1 MTKISTSKYLNVSS
15 YIVDEEYE
23 DVRLDNCLISRL
35 KNLPRSKIY
44 SIIRKGEVRVNGS
57 RSKPDRRLK
66 KDDVIRIPPYRIEER
81 NQNRASKSLTELLE
95 ERIIYNKNSV
105 LILNKPEGLASHGG
119 SGLKLGLI
127 EAVRQIDDKFKN
139 AQLVHRLDRG
149 TSGCIVLS
157 LKRSVLRTLNTEMR
171 EGRVEKKYLAIVG
184 SKWPHKEIQI
194 TSNLKKNH
202 LRSGERHVIET
213 PDGKQSITKFKRLK
227 SNQKACLLECTLL
240 TGRTHQIRVQ
250 VSNEGY
256 PIIGDKKYGQVELN
270 NFYSKRGI
278 KRMLLHAKEINF
290 PEIDIF
296 CSAEEPLLFKEILS
310 KFQAKYKFELPNIF
324 PNQTTQER

>member
-213 PDGKQSITKFKRLK
+213 PDGKQSITKFKRLEG
-227 SNQKACLLECTLL
+227 NQKVCLLECTLL

-250 VSNEGY
+250 VSNEGH

-310 KFQAKYKFELPNIF
+310 NDG
-324 PNQTTQER
+324 T

>member
-1 MTKISTSKYLNVSS
+1 MIKISTSKYLNVSS

-119 SGLKLGLI
+119 SG
-127 EAVRQIDDKFKN
+127 FK
-139 AQLVHRLDRG
+139 
-149 TSGCIVLS
+149 
-157 LKRSVLRTLNTEMR
+157 
-171 EGRVEKKYLAIVG
+171 
-184 SKWPHKEIQI
+184 
-194 TSNLKKNH
+194 
-202 LRSGERHVIET
+202 
-213 PDGKQSITKFKRLK
+213 
-227 SNQKACLLECTLL
+227 
-240 TGRTHQIRVQ
+240 
-250 VSNEGY
+250 
-256 PIIGDKKYGQVELN
+256 
-270 NFYSKRGI
+270 
-278 KRMLLHAKEINF
+278 IN
-290 PEIDIF
+290 
-296 CSAEEPLLFKEILS
+296 
-310 KFQAKYKFELPNIF
+310 
-324 PNQTTQER
+324 

>member
-1 MTKISTSKYLNVSS
+1 MTKISGSNYLKVSS
-15 YIVDEEYE
+15 YIVSEEYE
-23 DVRLDNCLISRL
+23 NTRLDNCLISKL

-66 KDDVIRIPPYRIEER
+66 KDDVIRIPPLRIDER
-81 NQNRASKSLTELLE
+81 TENKASRSLTELLK

-127 EAVRQIDDKFKN
+127 EAVRQISNKYKN
-139 AQLVHRLDRG
+139 AQLVHRLDRE

-171 EGRVEKKYLAIVG
+171 EGRVEKKYLAVVG
-184 SKWPHKEIQI
+184 GKWPHEEIDVS
-194 TSNLKKNH
+194 SNLKKNY
-202 LRSGERHVIET
+202 LRSGERQVIET
-213 PDGKQSITKFKRLK
+213 QEGKRSVTKFKRLEYNK
-227 SNQKACLLECTLL
+227 KVCLLECALL

-256 PIIGDKKYGQVELN
+256 PIIGDKKYGSNDLN
-270 NFYSKRGI
+270 NFYRKRGV
-278 KRMLLHAKEINF
+278 KRMLLHAKAINF
-290 PEIDIF
+290 PEIGVY
-296 CSAEEPLLFKEILS
+296 CKAEEPRIFNEILS
-310 KFQAKYKFELPNIF
+310 NNEKSFYKS
-324 PNQTTQER
+324 

>member
-1 MTKISTSKYLNVSS
+1 MIKISTSKYLNVSS

-227 SNQKACLLECTLL
+227 SNQKVSLLECTLL

-250 VSNEGY
+250 VSNEGH

-310 KFQAKYKFELPNIF
+310 NDG
-324 PNQTTQER
+324 T

>member
-1 MTKISTSKYLNVSS
+1 MNKISTSKYLNVSS

-81 NQNRASKSLTELLE
+81 NQNRASKSLIELLE

-105 LILNKPEGLASHGG
+105 LIINKPEGLASHGG

-127 EAVRQIDDKFKN
+127 EAVRQIEDKFKN

-227 SNQKACLLECTLL
+227 SNQKVCLLECTLL

-250 VSNEGY
+250 VSNEGH

-310 KFQAKYKFELPNIF
+310 NDG
-324 PNQTTQER
+324 T

>member
-1 MTKISTSKYLNVSS
+1 MIKISTSKYLNVSS

-250 VSNEGY
+250 VSNEGH

-278 KRMLLHAKEINF
+278 KRMLLHAKEVNF
-290 PEIDIF
+290 PELDIF

-310 KFQAKYKFELPNIF
+310 NDG
-324 PNQTTQER
+324 T

>member
-1 MTKISTSKYLNVSS
+1 MIKISTSKYLNVSS

-105 LILNKPEGLASHGG
+105 LIINKPEGLASHGG

-127 EAVRQIDDKFKN
+127 EAVRQIEDKFKN

-310 KFQAKYKFELPNIF
+310 NDG
-324 PNQTTQER
+324 T

>member
-1 MTKISTSKYLNVSS
+1 MIKISTSKYLNVSS

-310 KFQAKYKFELPNIF
+310 NDG
-324 PNQTTQER
+324 T

>member
-1 MTKISTSKYLNVSS
+1 MIKISTSKYLNVSS

-66 KDDVIRIPPYRIEER
+66 KDDVVRIPPYRIEER

-105 LILNKPEGLASHGG
+105 LIINKPEGLASHGG

-227 SNQKACLLECTLL
+227 GNQKVCLLECTLL

-250 VSNEGY
+250 VSNEGH

-310 KFQAKYKFELPNIF
+310 NDG
-324 PNQTTQER
+324 T

>member
-227 SNQKACLLECTLL
+227 SNQKVCLLECTLL

-250 VSNEGY
+250 VSNEGH

-310 KFQAKYKFELPNIF
+310 NDG
-324 PNQTTQER
+324 T

>member
-1 MTKISTSKYLNVSS
+1 MIKISTSKYLNVSS

-119 SGLKLGLI
+119 SGFKLGLI
-127 EAVRQIDDKFKN
+127 EAGRQIDDKFKN

-227 SNQKACLLECTLL
+227 SNQKVCLLECTLL

-250 VSNEGY
+250 VSNEGH

-310 KFQAKYKFELPNIF
+310 NDG
-324 PNQTTQER
+324 T

>member
-1 MTKISTSKYLNVSS
+1 MIKISTSKYLNVSS

-105 LILNKPEGLASHGG
+105 LIINKPEGLASHGG

-227 SNQKACLLECTLL
+227 GNQKVCLLECTLL

-250 VSNEGY
+250 VSNEGH

-310 KFQAKYKFELPNIF
+310 NDG
-324 PNQTTQER
+324 T

>member
-1 MTKISTSKYLNVSS
+1 MNKISTSKYLNVSS

-81 NQNRASKSLTELLE
+81 NQNRASKSLIELLE

-105 LILNKPEGLASHGG
+105 LIINKPEGLASHGG

-127 EAVRQIDDKFKN
+127 EAVRQIEDKFKN

-250 VSNEGY
+250 VSNEGH

-310 KFQAKYKFELPNIF
+310 NDG
-324 PNQTTQER
+324 T

>member
-1 MTKISTSKYLNVSS
+1 MTKISKSKYLNVTN

-23 DVRLDNCLISRL
+23 NTRLDNCLISKL

-44 SIIRKGEVRVNGS
+44 SVIRKGEVRINGS

-66 KDDVIRIPPYRIEER
+66 KGDVIRIPPYRVEER
-81 NQNRASKSLTELLE
+81 SQNTASKSLTELLK

-105 LILNKPEGLASHGG
+105 LIFNKPEGLASHGG
-119 SGLKLGLI
+119 SGLSLGLI
-127 EAVRQIDDKFKN
+127 EAVRQMDDKFKN

-171 EGRVEKKYLAIVG
+171 EGRVEKKYLAVVG
-184 SKWPHKEIQI
+184 GNWPHKEVHI
-194 TSNLKKNH
+194 TSSLKKNL

-213 PDGKQSITKFKRLK
+213 PDGKQSITKFKRLVD
-227 SNQKACLLECTLL
+227 NQKVCLLECTLL

-256 PIIGDKKYGQVELN
+256 PVIGDKKYGNDELN
-270 NFYSKRGI
+270 NFYRKRGI

-296 CSAEEPLLFKEILS
+296 CSTEEPRIFKEILS
-310 KFQAKYKFELPNIF
+310 NNGK
-324 PNQTTQER
+324 

>member
-1 MTKISTSKYLNVSS
+1 MIKISTSKYLNVSS

-127 EAVRQIDDKFKN
+127 EAVRQIEDKFKN

-227 SNQKACLLECTLL
+227 SNQKVCLLECTLL

-250 VSNEGY
+250 VSNEGH

-310 KFQAKYKFELPNIF
+310 NDG
-324 PNQTTQER
+324 T